1 MTDQGPDISGSKGPG
16 EDEVDLAAAEY
27 VLGLTEGDARS
38 IARERASADPAFA
51 ARIDAWE
58 QRFSPLTGDVG
69 EVTPPDTVWERIAG
83 SIIAP
88 SNVVALPNRPR
99 WMNSLTVWRATAALS
114 TLAAACLAIVLILPT
129 KPSAPHAQQIATLTA
144 PDGRPL
150 YVATLDPAQ
159 NAVTVIPVGQVAAS
173 GRSPELWI
181 IPAGGR
187 PRPIGLL
194 RVVSAKLP
202 ATAAVL
208 SDSRVRA
215 ILAVSLEPRGGS
227 TTGAPTGPVIAAGTL
242 RPL

>member
-114 TLAAACLAIVLILPT
+114 TLAAACLDFG
-129 KPSAPHAQQIATLTA
+129 K
-144 PDGRPL
+144 GRHP
-150 YVATLDPAQ
+150 
-159 NAVTVIPVGQVAAS
+159 
-173 GRSPELWI
+173 
-181 IPAGGR
+181 
-187 PRPIGLL
+187 
-194 RVVSAKLP
+194 AKLNFGDCFAYALAKATGEPLLYKGDDFSKTDVTP
-202 ATAAVL
+202 AITA
-208 SDSRVRA
+208 
-215 ILAVSLEPRGGS
+215 
-227 TTGAPTGPVIAAGTL
+227 
-242 RPL
+242 